1 MTIIE
6 PNKSKYSYNP
16 VVLTL
21 LVFFVSL
28 ICLNIYFYNNNVI
41 LKQSISIESK
51 NLQKLQVAN
60 AEIKD
65 QLYKITDINNMDSVI
80 EAKSLV
86 KERNPKYFQ
95 GESEILAIN

>member
-16 VVLTL
+16 IILTL
-21 LVFFVSL
+21 SVFLVALV
-28 ICLNIYFYNNNVI
+28 CLNICFYNNNVV

-65 QLYKITDINNMDSVI
+65 QLYKITDINNMNSVI
-80 EAKSLV
+80 EAKNLV
-86 KERNPKYFQ
+86 KDRNPEYFKN
-95 GESEILAIN
+95 ESEILAIN